1 MKVIKRIQLKLA
13 SALDFGSFTAQVHII
28 NKKIL
33 PFLKSGFTLCSP
45 FTESLFHCTRPRLLP
60 VTFVPTLFHY
70 PTHLMLLF
78 CRNTS
83 TFFV

>member
-13 SALDFGSFTAQVHII
+13 SALDFGSYTAQVHII

-45 FTESLFHCTRPRLLP
+45 FTEAYSIAQDP
-60 VTFVPTLFHY
+60 VYCL
-70 PTHLMLLF
+70 
-78 CRNTS
+78 
-83 TFFV
+83 